1 MYQNIPAELQRLK
14 QWVCAEMSLNDKGD
28 PKKTPLN
35 PVTGA
40 YAAVDDPSTWGTF
53 EQALATG
60 KPVGFVLTKSD
71 PYCIID
77 LDDKV
82 SNPASDIEKE
92 RFSLIV
98 NQFQTYTEISTSG
111 RGAHLIVKGSIPR
124 GINRS
129 HVEMYSEGRYMICTG
144 RLIKAL
150 PIAER
155 QDLLDLMYYEMQP
168 TKPVLVELKQG
179 ESAYTDA
186 QIQERAFN
194 ATNGLKFTKLWQ
206 GNWQEDYPSQSEAD
220 FALMSMLCFYTKD
233 NQQAIRLFRASA
245 LGVRDKAQRDDYF
258 IGKYGIVNKIRANE
272 LPDLDFTQLRENT
285 TKLLAAGIADLP
297 NAIQPEMQIPEG
309 LVGELTYYFMQT
321 AIRPVKE
328 IALAAALALLAGV
341 AGRSYNTPTHTG
353 LNLYIILLAK
363 TGSGKE
369 AAQSG
374 IEKLLKAVRNAGV
387 PMVEDFVGPA
397 AFASGQALIKVLGTK
412 PCFFSIL
419 GEFGLTLQ
427 ELSDPRS
434 NSSTKMI
441 KKVLLD
447 LYTKS
452 GASETLR
459 SSVYSDTDKNTSII
473 QSPSVTVLGESTPHS
488 FFEALSESQVAEGLI
503 PRFSIIQYT
512 GGRTARNEN
521 AGCQPSEELV
531 SKFVTLMSSVL
542 TAQHANLTHVV
553 QIESA
558 AEKLMDKFDEHADH
572 VINDNKA
579 GNTEVE
585 LWNRAH
591 LKALKLASVLAVA
604 NNPSA
609 PIITEYCATWAI
621 RFVHND
627 ITLITSQ
634 FSSGEVGRGDAKQ
647 VSCLKA
653 IFINYFKLDS
663 VALRAY
669 GKEVITLQENGLIPY
684 KFIQSRSNVACFRHD
699 RHGSTFAVKR
709 TIQILIDNGVI
720 KIVPAAQVLEIVKFS
735 GVCYM
740 ITSAW

>member
-1 MYQNIPAELQRLK
+1 MLDNIPIELRQLK
-14 QWVCAEMSLNDKGD
+14 QWVVADMSIKDSGD

-40 YAAVDDPSTWGTF
+40 FAAVDDPSTWGTF
-53 EQALATG
+53 EQAVATG

-245 LGVRDKAQRDDYF
+245 LGTRDKAQRDDYF

-272 LPDLDFTQLRENT
+272 LPDLDFAQLRENT
-285 TKLLAAGIADLP
+285 TKLLAAGIADLS
-297 NAIQPEMQIPEG
+297 NAIQPEVQIPEG

-328 IALAAALALLAGV
+328 IALAAALALV
-341 AGRSYNTPTHTG
+341 AGIVGRAYNTPTNTG
-353 LNLYIILLAK
+353 LNLYLILLAK

-427 ELSDPRS
+427 ELSDPRAT
-434 NSSTKMI
+434 SSTRML

-459 SSVYSDTDKNTSII
+459 SSVYSDTEKNTAIV
-473 QSPSVTVLGESTPHS
+473 QSPAITILGESTPEN
-488 FFEALSESQVAEGLI
+488 FFESLNESQIAEGLI
-503 PRFSIIQYT
+503 PRFSIIQYI
-512 GGRTARNEN
+512 GGRTERNKN
-521 AGCQPSEELV
+521 AGCQPPQVLV
-531 SKFVTLMSSVL
+531 DKLVTLIAAAL
-542 TAQHANLTHVV
+542 TAQNANLTHVV
-553 QIESA
+553 QIEPA
-558 AEKLMDKFDEHADH
+558 AEQLMDKFDEHADH
-572 VINDNKA
+572 VINNNKSA
-579 GNTEVE
+579 HVE
-585 LWNRAH
+585 LQLWNRAH

-621 RFVHND
+621 RFIHND

-684 KFIQSRSNVACFRHD
+684 KFIQSRSNVACFRND
-699 RHGSTFAVKR
+699 RQGSTFAVKR

-720 KIVPAAQVLEIVKFS
+720 KIVPVAQVLEIVKFS

>member
-1 MYQNIPAELQRLK
+1 MLANIPIELRQLK
-14 QWVCAEMSLNDKGD
+14 QWVVAEMSLKDNGD

-40 YAAVDDPSTWGTF
+40 FASVDDPSTWGTF
-53 EQALATG
+53 EQAVATG
-60 KPVGFVLTKSD
+60 KPVGFVLTKND

-77 LDDKV
+77 LDDKL

-150 PIAER
+150 PIEER
-155 QDLLDLMYYEMQP
+155 QDLLDLMFNEMQP
-168 TKPVLVELKQG
+168 TKPVIVELKQG
-179 ESAYTDA
+179 ESIYTDA

-206 GNWQEDYPSQSEAD
+206 GNWREDYPSQSEAD

-245 LGVRDKAQRDDYF
+245 LGTRDKAQRDDYF

-297 NAIQPEMQIPEG
+297 NSIQPEMQIPEG

-328 IALAAALALLAGV
+328 IALAAALALIAGV

-387 PMVEDFVGPA
+387 PMIEDFVGPA
-397 AFASGQALIKVLGTK
+397 AFASGQAIVKVLEKK
-412 PCFFSIL
+412 PCSFSIL

-452 GASETLR
+452 GTSETLR
-459 SSVYSDTDKNTSII
+459 SSVYSDTEKNTAII
-473 QSPSVTVLGESTPHS
+473 QSPSVTILGESTPHS
-488 FFEALSESQVAEGLI
+488 FFESLSESQVAEGLI

-512 GGRTARNEN
+512 GGRTERNKS

-542 TAQHANLTHVV
+542 TAQHANLTHIV
-553 QIESA
+553 QIDSA
-558 AEKLMDKFDEHADH
+558 AEHLMDKFDEHADH
-572 VINDNKA
+572 VINNNKA

-627 ITLITSQ
+627 ITLITTQ
-634 FSSGEVGRGDAKQ
+634 FNDNDVGNGDLRQ
-647 VSCLKA
+647 VADMRKVIKKYFIIDTETLDKLGSNFGNLKE
-653 IFINYFKLDS
+653 IS
-663 VALRAY
+663 
-669 GKEVITLQENGLIPY
+669 LIPY
-684 KFIQSRSNVACFRHD
+684 SFILQYCKHASFKND
-699 RHGSTFAVKR
+699 KNGQNFAVKR
-709 TIQILIDNGVI
+709 TIQMLLDSGII
-720 KIVPAAQVLEIVKFS
+720 KIIPNHQFKASVAYEGI
-735 GVCYM
+735 CYS
-740 ITSAW
+740 ITNNF